1 MDINKE
7 ILKLDWER
15 EPKGLYAP
23 IAYTLAAGG
32 KRVRPQLAMIG
43 SQLFGGKDEEVLPAA
58 LALEVFHNFTLLHD
72 DVMDKAE
79 VRRGRPTVHIQ
90 WNENTAI
97 LSGDQMMIEAYTL
110 LSQVPERALA
120 RVLQLFNKMATEICE
135 GQQYD
140 VDFEQKSDVTIE
152 EYLMMIRLK
161 TSVLLANALQI
172 GAYIAGAS
180 EEEQQAVYQF
190 GINIGLA
197 FQIQDDILDV
207 WGDPKTFGKAV
218 GGDIACNKKT
228 FVYLEAMRRLGER
241 APQNAS
247 VFGDPAKA
255 MRREGERLLS
265 TERDLIFCQAEA
277 GTYHL
282 RLEIHDEYNPINHS
296 FTIVV
301 FDEEVAYSPY
311 ISRVFEYNPAP
322 GQFINTMPEYEEG
335 DTYQTMLG
343 KVEDAIAGTNRSLI
357 SLGGW
362 GGYVTFAFD
371 HSVVNT
377 PNKSDFIVEGNA
389 FYASAGNKNGS
400 SEPGIVMVSID
411 VNQNGLPDD
420 PFYELAGSEYTNPA
434 TIHQYALTYHRTPAE
449 HTPQADKKNS
459 LTDTT
464 YILWQNSQGEQGY
477 LHKNTFHTQDYF
489 PLWFTDSTLTFTGTR
504 LPDNAV
510 DKSGKGNMW
519 VQTAFDYGYADSHP
533 NDSIS
538 RCSFDIAWAVT
549 AEGEPANLPCADFVR
564 VYTGVH
570 QQCGWIGEISTE
582 ISHARDLNIEK

>member
-1 MDINKE
+1 MDVNKE

-97 LSGDQMMIEAYTL
+97 LSGDQMMIEAYTV

-140 VDFEQKSDVTIE
+140 VDFEQKNDVTIE

-228 FVYLEAMRRLGER
+228 FVYLEAMRPRGEEAKGEEAKGER
-241 APQNAS
+241 REAKGERLEAREELEDWYNQVLDDNKEKIARVKEIFELLGVREACEQVVRDYTQKALDILETLPQNAASEELRKLAEKLLVRS
-247 VFGDPAKA
+247 V
-255 MRREGERLLS
+255 
-265 TERDLIFCQAEA
+265 
-277 GTYHL
+277 
-282 RLEIHDEYNPINHS
+282 
-296 FTIVV
+296 
-301 FDEEVAYSPY
+301 
-311 ISRVFEYNPAP
+311 
-322 GQFINTMPEYEEG
+322 
-335 DTYQTMLG
+335 
-343 KVEDAIAGTNRSLI
+343 
-357 SLGGW
+357 
-362 GGYVTFAFD
+362 
-371 HSVVNT
+371 
-377 PNKSDFIVEGNA
+377 
-389 FYASAGNKNGS
+389 
-400 SEPGIVMVSID
+400 
-411 VNQNGLPDD
+411 
-420 PFYELAGSEYTNPA
+420 
-434 TIHQYALTYHRTPAE
+434 
-449 HTPQADKKNS
+449 
-459 LTDTT
+459 
-464 YILWQNSQGEQGY
+464 
-477 LHKNTFHTQDYF
+477 
-489 PLWFTDSTLTFTGTR
+489 
-504 LPDNAV
+504 
-510 DKSGKGNMW
+510 
-519 VQTAFDYGYADSHP
+519 
-533 NDSIS
+533 
-538 RCSFDIAWAVT
+538 
-549 AEGEPANLPCADFVR
+549 
-564 VYTGVH
+564 
-570 QQCGWIGEISTE
+570 
-582 ISHARDLNIEK
+582 